1 MADKKNGHPPQLLAV
16 WPGIGHVALTA
27 GLYLM
32 SKLHMPEEKPLD
44 TGDLFDMD
52 YIDVEDGLARAGH
65 IPVSHLYAYKDPKRG
80 PDLGL
85 VIGEAQP
92 PLHKLEYC
100 RRILDGAQRLGI
112 GQVVTFAAA
121 PADQHPQEPSLVY
134 GVATHPEGIE
144 VLRRHGIPLLEGGQI
159 KGMNGVFLGAA
170 AQRGIPG
177 FCLLGSLPAFAS
189 NIPYPKASLA
199 VLEAFA
205 SLSGR
210 PLQLD
215 ELREYGRIIEEQL
228 TVGLEK
234 IQEVIQNQ
242 DQVDAESGAAA
253 PDDAAPTPKPGEEER
268 RRIEALFAAA
278 WRDRSKA
285 FELKRELD
293 RLGVFEDYENRFL
306 DLFRKKS

>member
-1 MADKKNGHPPQLLAV
+1 
-16 WPGIGHVALTA
+16 
-27 GLYLM
+27 
-32 SKLHMPEEKPLD
+32 
-44 TGDLFDMD
+44 
-52 YIDVEDGLARAGH
+52 
-65 IPVSHLYAYKDPKRG
+65 
-80 PDLGL
+80 
-85 VIGEAQP
+85 
-92 PLHKLEYC
+92 
-100 RRILDGAQRLGI
+100 
-112 GQVVTFAAA
+112 
-121 PADQHPQEPSLVY
+121 
-134 GVATHPEGIE
+134 
-144 VLRRHGIPLLEGGQI
+144 
-159 KGMNGVFLGAA
+159 
-170 AQRGIPG
+170 
-177 FCLLGSLPAFAS
+177 LPAFAS
-189 NIPYPKASLA
+189 NIPYPKASHA